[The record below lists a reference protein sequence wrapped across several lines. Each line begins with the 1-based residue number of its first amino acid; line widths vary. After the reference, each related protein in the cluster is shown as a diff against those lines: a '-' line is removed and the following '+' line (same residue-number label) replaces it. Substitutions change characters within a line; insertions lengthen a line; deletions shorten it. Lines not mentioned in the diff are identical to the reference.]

1 MKHSRLIST
10 ILAMAVCL
18 SGVTRPA
25 QAQQPASA
33 SRETGSTFSR
43 VNPANLLARV
53 WRVRRTGFSLMP
65 SSRHAGASGSGFNTA
80 AAGMSPLAP
89 AVHGTGT
96 VGKIS
101 MWVETGPS
109 GNSILGDSIITQ
121 LNANIGVGLATPMSK
136 LAVQGMIETTL
147 GGYKF
152 PDGTVQTTA
161 AVSGLQSVSHDA
173 TLTGEG
179 TSSSPLGVS
188 LPLVLKGPTP
198 GCCIEDRV
206 LTVWNTSDGN
216 NGLLVI
222 AGGSASNP
230 RHGGTGVFSFGGSS
244 SNDKGGDGIRSSGGG
259 SVSDLGGVGVS
270 AFGGS
275 SDSSTGG
282 DGVSA
287 QGGSSNTG
295 QAGIGVKVFG
305 GVSQSGVGGIGIEVT
320 GGSSGTGLNGAVG
333 VSATGGRS
341 RGDSG
346 AGGIAVQANGGNS
359 NFGPGA
365 GGNGVV
371 AKGGNSSGIGG
382 HGVVAT
388 GGDFNGRGVVATG
401 GIGSVGYGVEATGG
415 ASTGSG
421 STAGAGMLAKG
432 GPSSG
437 PNSASGFGIFAMPGD
452 ATDGATRG
460 RAGSFEGDVS
470 ISEHLTAGSLDVAG
484 TKNFK
489 IDHPLDPENKYLLH
503 AAIESSEVLN
513 VYSGNV
519 TTDAKGEAVVTFPEW
534 FEALNRDLRYQLTVI
549 GTFAQAIVAEK
560 VKQSRFTI
568 KTSAPN
574 VEVSW
579 QVTGVR
585 SDAMMLKHPF
595 KAEENKPER
604 ERGTY
609 ISPEAFNKPEERGV
623 EWARYPEMM
632 RQLKQPVLE
641 AERAQ
646 KQQEQLGRSKP

>member
-1 MKHSRLIST
+1 MKSNKIIST
-10 ILAMAVCL
+10 ILVMMLCL
-18 SGVTRPA
+18 SGVTQQA
-25 QAQQPASA
+25 QAQQLASA
-33 SRETGSTFSR
+33 SSKTVSTADGVSHAR
-43 VNPANLLARV
+43 TSILLARM
-53 WRVRRTGFSLMP
+53 WRARRTGFSLMP
-65 SSRHAGASGSGFNTA
+65 SSRYVSVTGSGPSLAPSA
-80 AAGMSPLAP
+80 AAIP

-96 VGKIS
+96 VGKIT
-101 MWVETGPS
+101 MWSDTSPS
-109 GNSILGDSIITQ
+109 GNPTIGDSIITQ
-121 LNANIGVGLATPMSK
+121 LNGNIGIGLATPMSK
-136 LAVQGMIETTL
+136 LSVKGMVETTL

-161 AVSGLQSVSHDA
+161 AVSGLQSVSHDS
-173 TLTGEG
+173 TLAGEG
-179 TSSSPLGVS
+179 TISSPLGVS

-222 AGGSASNP
+222 AGGSVSNP

-244 SNDKGGDGIRSSGGG
+244 SNDKGGDGIRSSGG
-259 SVSDLGGVGVS
+259 SSISDFGGVGLS
-270 AFGGS
+270 AFGGV
-275 SDSSTGG
+275 SDSGTGG
-282 DGVSA
+282 EGVSA

-320 GGSSGTGLNGAVG
+320 GGSSGTGLDGAVG

-341 RGDSG
+341 RSDTG
-346 AGGIAVQANGGNS
+346 AGGIGVQANGGNS

-371 AKGGNSSGIGG
+371 AKGGDSSGVGG

-388 GGDFNGRGVVATG
+388 GGNFNGRGVVAVG

-421 STAGAGMLAKG
+421 STAGAGVFAKG

-470 ISEHLTAGSLDVAG
+470 ISRQTDRWRRSRRVR
-484 TKNFK
+484 
-489 IDHPLDPENKYLLH
+489 
-503 AAIESSEVLN
+503 IETLQ
-513 VYSGNV
+513 
-519 TTDAKGEAVVTFPEW
+519 DRP
-534 FEALNRDLRYQLTVI
+534 
-549 GTFAQAIVAEK
+549 
-560 VKQSRFTI
+560 
-568 KTSAPN
+568 P
-574 VEVSW
+574 
-579 QVTGVR
+579 
-585 SDAMMLKHPF
+585 
-595 KAEENKPER
+595 
-604 ERGTY
+604 
-609 ISPEAFNKPEERGV
+609 
-623 EWARYPEMM
+623 ARP
-632 RQLKQPVLE
+632 
-641 AERAQ
+641 
-646 KQQEQLGRSKP
+646 